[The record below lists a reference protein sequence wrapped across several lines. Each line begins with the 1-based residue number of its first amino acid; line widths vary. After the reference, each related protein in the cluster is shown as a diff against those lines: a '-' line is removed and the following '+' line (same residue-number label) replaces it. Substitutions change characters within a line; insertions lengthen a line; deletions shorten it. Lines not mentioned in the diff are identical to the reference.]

1 MLALL
6 LPLLGPV
13 IDRLVSAI
21 PDPAEREREKN
32 RLLSEM
38 QQQAQ
43 QLNLAQIEVNKAE
56 AATGNLFIGGWR
68 PAVGWVCALALAW
81 SFVVGPAAQWILTVT
96 GHGANLPPTGMNLD
110 LWELVFAMLGLGGLR
125 TYEKKFGIAAGTPAQ
140 ASRPGT
146 TADDLNA
153 AQLRTLAVR
162 Q

>member
-13 IDRLVSAI
+13 IDRLVQAI

-81 SFVVGPAAQWILTVT
+81 AFVVGPAAQWLMTAA
-96 GHGANLPPTGMNLD
+96 GYGANLPPTAMSAD

-125 TYEKKFGIAAGTPAQ
+125 TFEKMRGIAAGTPAQ

-153 AQLRTLAVR
+153 AQLRGLVQR
-162 Q
+162 